1 MIGITGYKQAEA
13 TSFSELPKLQPGG
26 YVVKILNVKVEPTDW
41 GSRLAIQLDIAEG
54 EFKGFFDKLYKA
66 TPDEWEN
73 KKWKG
78 SMRLS
83 IPHNTGDET
92 KFKKSLGYFKSQI
105 QAFENSNANLH
116 IDCERDW
123 DENVLKGKL
132 VGALF
137 NEKEWEMNGNTGWFT
152 QCKRFVPVNDI
163 RSGNFTIPKREEL
176 KNKPSTASNDSFDPN
191 ANLSDFVE
199 INAGNDTVLF

>member
-41 GSRLAIQLDIAEG
+41 GSRLAIQFDIAEG

-191 ANLSDFVE
+191 VNLSDFVE
-199 INAGNDTVLF
+199 INAGNDTVPF

>member
-41 GSRLAIQLDIAEG
+41 GSRLAIQFDIAEG

-176 KNKPSTASNDSFDPN
+176 KNKPSTASDDSFDPN

-199 INAGNDTVLF
+199 INAGNDTVPF

>member
-41 GSRLAIQLDIAEG
+41 GSRLAIQFDIAEG

-137 NEKEWEMNGNTGWFT
+137 NEKEWEKDGKTGWFT
-152 QCKRFVPVNDI
+152 QCKRFVSANDI

-176 KNKPSTASNDSFDPN
+176 KNKPSTASNDNFDPN

-199 INAGNDTVLF
+199 INAGDDTVLF